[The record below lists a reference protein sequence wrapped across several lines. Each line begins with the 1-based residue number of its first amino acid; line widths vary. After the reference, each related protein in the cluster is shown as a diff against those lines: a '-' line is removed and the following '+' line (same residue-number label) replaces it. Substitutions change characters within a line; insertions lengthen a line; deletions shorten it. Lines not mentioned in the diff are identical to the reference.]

1 MKEKEGFTLL
11 ELIMALSI
19 SAVIGVWAVSFFISQ
34 LVVYRKQIQL
44 SQAES
49 LGDMAAFKMTS
60 KLEQAVSF
68 RTDPR
73 KEDALYYL
81 EGGEWDS
88 IGAEDMEPLT
98 DGDYEI
104 KLDFSDTEP
113 EMAAAWIII
122 LYKGEEIHSRKIE
135 LPALWDSGK
144 EKQGDM
150 TDEKDLK
157 QER

>member
-44 SQAES
+44 S
-49 LGDMAAFKMTS
+49 
-60 KLEQAVSF
+60 QAVSF

>member
-1 MKEKEGFTLL
+1 MGCQLF
-11 ELIMALSI
+11 LSV
-19 SAVIGVWAVSFFISQ
+19 SWWYTENRSSFLRLKVWEIWQ
-34 LVVYRKQIQL
+34 R
-44 SQAES
+44 
-49 LGDMAAFKMTS
+49 FKITS

>member
-49 LGDMAAFKMTS
+49 LGDMAAFKITS

-68 RTDPR
+68 RTAPR
-73 KEDALYYL
+73 KEDALY
-81 EGGEWDS
+81 
-88 IGAEDMEPLT
+88 
-98 DGDYEI
+98 
-104 KLDFSDTEP
+104 
-113 EMAAAWIII
+113 
-122 LYKGEEIHSRKIE
+122 
-135 LPALWDSGK
+135 
-144 EKQGDM
+144 
-150 TDEKDLK
+150 
-157 QER
+157 